1 MNPVFPEKKDEADIS
16 SSDITCRKRVKHKR
30 LSLTAVLINA
40 ELDMHFGVRDNL
52 LATLKTR
59 YQNGYLALLRLTSHI
74 HITPMRAPGPEQGS
88 TQDHLG

>member
-16 SSDITCRKRVKHKR
+16 SSDITCRKRVRHKL

-52 LATLKTR
+52 LATLKHAFR
-59 YQNGYLALLRLTSHI
+59 MGIWHYS
-74 HITPMRAPGPEQGS
+74 GS
-88 TQDHLG
+88 LPTFTYTHESS